1 MSVTKSAP
9 LINRASLAEQAYIA
23 IKGMILRL
31 ELTPGEPITEAQLS
45 SLLEISKSPIRS
57 ALIHLQ
63 RDGLVT
69 ITPYKETIVSALSV
83 DKVRSIYEARLLIEP
98 YVVSAVT
105 PHLTPAD
112 HDRIAEMLHRSEGA
126 LAAEDFPS
134 YFAINSEFHGF
145 FVHRH
150 GNEFLRNTL
159 DGIDLQ
165 MERVRMISATIS
177 NHPQK
182 QHAEHSAIFDA
193 ARSGDAETAGRAMR
207 NHIAGYLDDLLAEVE
222 AGRIMWLNGRGRDRS
237 APTASGARPGG
248 S

>member
-1 MSVTKSAP
+1 MTPAKAVP
-9 LINRASLAEQAYIA
+9 LINRASLAEQAYVA
-23 IKGMILRL
+23 IKDMILRL

-45 SLLEISKSPIRS
+45 SLLNISKSPIRS

-83 DKVRSIYEARLLIEP
+83 ERVQSIYEARLLIEP

-105 PHLTPAD
+105 PRMTPAD
-112 HDRIAEMLHRSEGA
+112 LEQIAEMLHRSEGA
-126 LAAEDFPS
+126 LVTEDFPT

-159 DGIDLQ
+159 QTIDLQ
-165 MERVRMISATIS
+165 MKRVRMISASIL
-177 NHPQK
+177 NHPRK
-182 QHAEHSAIFDA
+182 QHIEHNAILNA
-193 ARSGDAETAGRAMR
+193 VRSGDAKAAGRAMR
-207 NHIAGYLDDLLAEVE
+207 DHIAGYLDDLLSEVE
-222 AGRIMWLNGRGRDRS
+222 AGRIMWLKGERREQ
-237 APTASGARPGG
+237 
-248 S
+248 

>member
-9 LINRASLAEQAYIA
+9 LINRASLAEQAYAA
-23 IKGMILRL
+23 IKDMILRL
-31 ELTPGEPITEAQLS
+31 ELTPGGPITEAQLS
-45 SLLEISKSPIRS
+45 SLLGISKSPIRS

-83 DKVRSIYEARLLIEP
+83 GKVRSIYEARLLIEP
-98 YVVSAVT
+98 HVVSAIT
-105 PHLTPAD
+105 PHLTTAD
-112 HDRIAEMLHRSEGA
+112 LEHIAAMLLRSEGA
-126 LAAEDFPS
+126 LATEDFPT

-159 DGIDLQ
+159 DAIALQ
-165 MERVRMISATIS
+165 MERIRMISATIS

-182 QHAEHSAIFDA
+182 QHSEHSAIFDA
-193 ARSGDAETAGRAMR
+193 VRSGDPEAAGRAMR
-207 NHIAGYLDDLLAEVE
+207 DHIAGYLDDVVAEVE
-222 AGRIMWLNGRGRDRS
+222 AGRIQWLRGDR
-237 APTASGARPGG
+237 AHQAGVAS

>member
-1 MSVTKSAP
+1 MAATKSVS

-23 IKGMILRL
+23 IKNMILRL

-45 SLLEISKSPIRS
+45 SLLKISKSPIRS

-83 DKVRSIYEARLLIEP
+83 DQIKSIYEARLLIEP

-105 PHLTPAD
+105 PRLTPAD
-112 HDRIAEMLHRSEGA
+112 YDHIAEMLDRSEAA
-126 LAAEDFPS
+126 LASEDFQT

-150 GNEFLRNTL
+150 GNGFLRNTL
-159 DGIDLQ
+159 ATIDLQ

-182 QHAEHSAIFDA
+182 QHAEHTAIFDA
-193 ARSGDAETAGRAMR
+193 VRSGDAEAAGRAMR
-207 NHIAGYLDDLLAEVE
+207 DHIAGYLDDLLAEVE
-222 AGRIMWLNGRGRDRS
+222 AGRIMWLNGDRRDQ
-237 APTASGARPGG
+237 
-248 S
+248 